1 MKKYLFVIL
10 LSLSLPTQAITLDD
24 LYKRYSPEGESA
36 FDAER
41 GKQLWN
47 QKHTAEDGKI
57 RQCSTCHGN
66 DLSKSGEHVKT
77 KKVIDPMARS
87 VNAERF
93 TKMKKIKKWFK
104 RNCKWTVGRECTN
117 QEKGDLIKYLTQF

>member
-1 MKKYLFVIL
+1 MKKYLLIAL
-10 LSLSLPTQAITLDD
+10 LSLSLPTQAITIDEV
-24 LYKRYSPEGESA
+24 YKYYSPDGEAA

-57 RQCSTCHGN
+57 RQCRTCHGD
-66 DLSKSGEHVKT
+66 DLTKSGEHVKT
-77 KKVIDPMARS
+77 KKVIDPLAQS
-87 VNAERF
+87 ANAERF
-93 TKMKKIKKWFK
+93 TKLKKIKKWFK

-117 QEKGDLIKYLTQF
+117 QEKGDLIKYLIQF